1 MKLLV
6 VILYVLLLSSC
17 HNVVINDGLEY
28 MYDHDIYLMITIPL
42 PSGSGL
48 NMIKLLLITLV
59 LLAGTFTDE
68 ELEGLYDGEYMIAYV
83 QVGKDNLV

>member
-1 MKLLV
+1 
-6 VILYVLLLSSC
+6 
-17 HNVVINDGLEY
+17 
-28 MYDHDIYLMITIPL
+28 
-42 PSGSGL
+42 
-48 NMIKLLLITLV
+48 MIKLLLITLV